1 MQIKYRFMRGSLLK
15 TNCPY
20 KTSCIVGGKEIDVI
34 PKVGSGA
41 CKECEFFGG
50 VDAEKQIV
58 ECNYE
63 T

>member
-20 KTSCIVGGKEIDVI
+20 KTSCVVGGKEINVI

-41 CKECEFFGG
+41 CKTCEFFD
-50 VDAEKQIV
+50 VIDEEKQIV
-58 ECNYE
+58 ECNHD
-63 T
+63 